1 MPMMILSRLAL
12 ALRRARFGIWTVAL
26 AYALS
31 VTTGAVLVHLGN
43 HFALN
48 FRDNLISKARKE
60 STTLHQND
68 KGNHFTAAVL
78 DGAGNAGAGIA
89 SMLAGYCPPAGY
101 VATVM
106 RGWVGG
112 VVAVDDQ
119 HRSRVGFYYLT
130 TLLLQLLP
138 YTLVGG
144 AGVSAGIASFSKNS
158 TYTGAQVPF
167 LRLPY
172 AAMADAGWIC
182 LVSLPLFAIASLFEF
197 LA

>member
-1 MPMMILSRLAL
+1 MISSLAL

-26 AYALS
+26 TYVLS
-31 VTTGAVLVHLGN
+31 VTAAAVLVHMGN
-43 HFALN
+43 RFALN
-48 FRDNLISKARKE
+48 YRGNLIGKAWKE
-60 STTLHQND
+60 STTLHQYG
-68 KGNHFTAAVL
+68 KGNRFTAAAL

-101 VATVM
+101 VVTMM

-119 HRSRVGFYYLT
+119 HRSRLGFYYLT

-138 YTLVGG
+138 YSLVGG

-158 TYTGAQVPF
+158 IYTGARVPF
-167 LRLPY
+167 LSLPY
-172 AAMADAGWIC
+172 EAMADAGWIC
-182 LVSLPLFAIASLFEF
+182 LLSLPLFAIASLFEF